1 MTANEIN
8 VVIFSGAQAAHVPV
22 QSRTS
27 CQATYTVV
35 SGNNCVEI
43 AAKFNVTDASLLA
56 ANPVL
61 DAKCDDLFVGQKL
74 CIPVALVSCRA
85 QYIVK
90 PSDVCISIANMFDI
104 TAAQLEAANSK
115 IDPLCDNLQN
125 GEILCIPAASQT

>member
-8 VVIFSGAQAAHVPV
+8 VVIFSGAQAAHVLV

-27 CQATYTVV
+27 CEATYTVV
-35 SGNNCVEI
+35 SGDNCVEI

-56 ANPVL
+56 ANPVRL
-61 DAKCDDLFVGQKL
+61 KNFHPLLSQKL
-74 CIPVALVSCRA
+74 CIPVAPVSCRA
-85 QYIVK
+85 EYIVK
-90 PSDVCISIANMFDI
+90 PGDVCISIANMFHI

-125 GEILCIPAASQT
+125 GEILCIPTASQT